1 MNRLNL
7 FAKEYDSLYSVYKFA
22 KLLFIE
28 KINIVNI
35 IEKIISL
42 NLKKDLFLK
51 IILYLL
57 SKILHFA

>member
-28 KINIVNI
+28 KINMVNI
-35 IEKIISL
+35 IDKIISL
-42 NLKKDLFLK
+42 NLKKDFFENNFNK
-51 IILYLL
+51 YYTY
-57 SKILHFA
+57 